1 MAHGGSTSKREK
13 AFLKDLLKKTPRFAD
28 GLEDF
33 KLALE
38 QYDNEGDDDDDEE
51 NEDVPRYKIYHREA

>member
-1 MAHGGSTSKREK
+1 MINC
-13 AFLKDLLKKTPRFAD
+13 RFSD

-38 QYDNEGDDDDDEE
+38 QYDDEGDDDEEEE
-51 NEDVPRYKIYHREA
+51 NEDVPRYKIYHRKAYLQVAKKSHISINTS